1 MEKIN
6 YKGWPNCHRLS
17 NNRVDLVVTTDVG
30 PRLIRFGFVG
40 QENEFH
46 EYEQMLGQVGGDQ
59 WRIYGGHRLWL
70 APEDKARTYCPDNE
84 PVELERRAGSV
95 RLIQP
100 TEAITGVQK
109 EIDIR
114 LSPADAHV
122 QVTHRLRNHNPST
135 VELAPWALSVMA
147 PGGTAII
154 PLPPR
159 GTHPEALL
167 PVNTITLWAYT
178 DMSDPR
184 WTWGPRYV
192 MLRHEP
198 HATTPQKAGLMVI
211 DGWAAYARNGHL
223 FVKTFDYAQGAKY
236 PDFGCCVETWT
247 DADMLELE
255 TLGPLVCL
263 QPGAAVEHVE
273 HWFLFSDV
281 PVPMDDLQ
289 VDRYVAPMIEA
300 AQEICHR
307 NANNLTLAT

>member
-6 YKGWPNCHRLS
+6 YGGWPNCYRLS
-17 NNRVDLVVTTDVG
+17 NDRVDLVVTTDVG

-46 EYEQMLGQVGGDQ
+46 EYENMLGLVGGEQ

-70 APEDKARTYCPDNE
+70 APEDRTRTYCPDNE
-84 PVELERRAGSV
+84 PIELERRAGSV
-95 RLIQP
+95 RLMQP
-100 TEAITGVQK
+100 TEAISGVQK

-114 LSPADAHV
+114 LSPAGAHV
-122 QVTHRLRNHNPST
+122 QVTHRLRNNNPST

-159 GTHPEALL
+159 RTHPEALL

-192 MLRHEP
+192 MLRQEP
-198 HATTPQKAGLMVI
+198 QATTPQKAGLMVI

-223 FVKTFDYAQGAKY
+223 FVKIVDYAQGAKY
-236 PDFGCCVETWT
+236 PDFGCSVEAWT

-255 TLGPLVCL
+255 TLGPLARL

-273 HWFLFSDV
+273 HWFLFRDV
-281 PVPMDDLQ
+281 PVPGDDLQ

-300 AQEICHR
+300 AQEICR
-307 NANNLTLAT
+307 RDANT